1 MERLRVFR
9 KGANYYKEW
18 ENIINQDAGNRVSEY
33 AKNHLREDFADTVA
47 LYVKDPN
54 KLKKDF
60 PNRFDFMEK
69 WLKGAI

>member
-1 MERLRVFR
+1 M
-9 KGANYYKEW
+9 
-18 ENIINQDAGNRVSEY
+18 Q
-33 AKNHLREDFADTVA
+33 KNHLREDFADTVA

-60 PNRFDFMEK
+60 SNRFNFMKK